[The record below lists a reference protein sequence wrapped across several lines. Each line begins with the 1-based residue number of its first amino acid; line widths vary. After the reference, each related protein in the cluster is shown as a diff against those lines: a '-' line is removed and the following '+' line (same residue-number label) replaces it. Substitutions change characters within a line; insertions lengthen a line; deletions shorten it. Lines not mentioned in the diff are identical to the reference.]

1 MRILERILQL
11 VVFTVAGFMVLGG
24 GFFWR
29 EALADNYVRS
39 ETYTLYKGLPPPPAG
54 PRFCPVVDTGKYGLV
69 MPCDYK
75 PPFVWWLQHR
85 GQASS
90 RRA

>member
-1 MRILERILQL
+1 MRIVERIFQAI
-11 VVFTVAGFMVLGG
+11 VFVAAGFMVLGG

-29 EALADNYVRS
+29 QALAGDYTES
-39 ETYTLYKGLPPPPAG
+39 QTYTLYKSLPPPPAG
-54 PRFCPVVDTGKYGLV
+54 PRFCPVVDMGSYGLV

-85 GQASS
+85 GH
-90 RRA
+90 

>member
-1 MRILERILQL
+1 MRTLER
-11 VVFTVAGFMVLGG
+11 VFQVIIFVVAGFMVLGG

-29 EALADNYVRS
+29 QALADNYTES
-39 ETYTLYKGLPPPPAG
+39 QTYTLYKSLPPPPSG

-69 MPCDYK
+69 LPCDYK

-85 GQASS
+85 VG
-90 RRA
+90 